1 MNQSTNTKFARDLF
15 LTAIA
20 AIAALAWGVS
30 KLSEPTISN
39 VVGGIGWIVFS
50 SSAAIYVLLS
60 LRNVTHELAWKS
72 HVIAKYVGLA
82 IVLIAIFLLR
92 SEL

>member
-1 MNQSTNTKFARDLF
+1 MNQPIKAKFTREL
-15 LTAIA
+15 LWPVLVG
-20 AIAALAWGVS
+20 IAALAWGVS

-39 VVGGIGWIVFS
+39 VVGGIGWVVFS

-60 LRNVTHELAWKS
+60 LRNVTHELSWKS
-72 HVIAKYVGLA
+72 LVVAKYVGLA

>member
-1 MNQSTNTKFARDLF
+1 
-15 LTAIA
+15 
-20 AIAALAWGVS
+20 
-30 KLSEPTISN
+30 
-39 VVGGIGWIVFS
+39 
-50 SSAAIYVLLS
+50 LS

-82 IVLIAIFLLR
+82 IVLIAIFLPR

>member
-60 LRNVTHELAWKS
+60 LRNVTHELSWKS
-72 HVIAKYVGLA
+72 LVVAKYVGLA

>member
-1 MNQSTNTKFARDLF
+1 VNQPIKAKFTREL
-15 LTAIA
+15 LWPVLVG
-20 AIAALAWGVS
+20 IAALAWGVS

-39 VVGGIGWIVFS
+39 VVGGIGWVVFS

-60 LRNVTHELAWKS
+60 LRNVTHELSWKS
-72 HVIAKYVGLA
+72 LVVAKYVGLA

>member
-1 MNQSTNTKFARDLF
+1 MNQPINTKFTREL
-15 LTAIA
+15 LWPVIV

-39 VVGGIGWIVFS
+39 VVGGIGWIVFG

-82 IVLIAIFLLR
+82 IVLIAIFLPR